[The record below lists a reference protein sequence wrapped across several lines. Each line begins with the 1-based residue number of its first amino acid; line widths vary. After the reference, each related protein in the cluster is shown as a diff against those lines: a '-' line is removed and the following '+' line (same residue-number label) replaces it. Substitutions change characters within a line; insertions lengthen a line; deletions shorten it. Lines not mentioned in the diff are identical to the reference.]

1 MRIEL
6 QWAFTDADI
15 PRKPCALCEVEFE
28 GKAVIIRCDPHS
40 YEVCE
45 DCLRALDVRKEQ
57 EGGAPWPSWAE
68 YEDLVESHPA
78 PMFESGEAMDAAG
91 DHEAEDPERRIY
103 EESLLW
109 RPERSR
115 F

>member
-15 PRKPCALCEVEFE
+15 PRKPCALCEIEFE
-28 GKAVIIRCDPHS
+28 GEAVIIRCDPHS

-45 DCLRALDVRKEQ
+45 DCLRALDGRKEQ
-57 EGGAPWPSWAE
+57 EDGAPWPSWAE

-78 PMFESGEAMDAAG
+78 PMFESDEAMDAAG

-115 F
+115 A